1 MDVELSN
8 YLLAQKKMEIN
19 LSGSWEKL
27 IGTLGKTINKEPQ
40 GGKKKKTSYKF
51 KTHKETSLR
60 LRKS

>member
-40 GGKKKKTSYKF
+40 GGKKKKKN
-51 KTHKETSLR
+51 L
-60 LRKS
+60 L